1 MGRHR
6 VKPIKPRG
14 HYNTVVTQE
23 MPPHLNLAL
32 TIVSQAVRDG
42 RRVVA
47 GTGVKRAPQATRF
60 ELINFFRSQWCGVL
74 LGCTELT
81 GEELIE
87 RIGLYDI
94 D

>member
-6 VKPIKPRG
+6 VKPIKCKGCYITTETSELPA
-14 HYNTVVTQE
+14 
-23 MPPHLNLAL
+23 HLNLAL
-32 TIVSQAVRDG
+32 AIVGQAVRDG
-42 RRVVA
+42 RSIVRRNSVS
-47 GTGVKRAPQATRF
+47 RAPQATRW

-74 LGCTELT
+74 LGCTDLT
-81 GEELIE
+81 GEDIME

>member
-6 VKPIKPRG
+6 VKPRKPRG
-14 HYNTVVTQE
+14 RYITTE
-23 MPPHLNLAL
+23 SSELPPHLNLAMA
-32 TIVSQAVRDG
+32 IVAQAIRDG
-42 RRVVA
+42 HRVVA